1 MPKKVKLDFS
11 KFQRLTDGKGYILGT
26 AYVDRGSIRFLEC
39 RTPIQQKTFIIH
51 VPERYSLIPSDLKII
66 EITPS
71 EEIPSARQIEH
82 IISIRG
88 DTLTCDLASI
98 LSTGICS
105 CVSGQPAKKYSIIS
119 LEGEDAD
126 IELMEDDEQVVR
138 KKDKIDRA
146 VDVLRKIDPD
156 LIVPPIPLEEEE
168 AQISDNDTIELV
180 FEDDDGN
187 EVDDVTEAFKLSLA
201 GLGDI
206 DGELGEIEFGDVDN
220 SIPDDLEDEDIS
232 LGIVYL
238 MVQIKDFFKSVGQ
251 TGYEDEVIKIYD
263 TMYENEMKRRDTR
276 LKTIDSMCNDLRSS
290 SKKRLSEISNEEKN
304 LRVQLMRLTMVLKQ
318 SNAQLKKVMSNKEK
332 YGEDIVAEVVTIK
345 TGILETIHGLNLE
358 LIKQRE
364 LADEIL
370 SDFESSLKEL
380 SEI

>member
-1 MPKKVKLDFS
+1 MPRKVKLDFL
-11 KFQRLTDGKGYILGT
+11 KFKRLVDGKGYILGT

-51 VPERYSLIPSDLKII
+51 VPDRYALIASDLKVIDI
-66 EITPS
+66 VPS
-71 EEIPSARQIEH
+71 DEIPSARQIEH

-105 CVSGQPAKKYSIIS
+105 CVSGKPAKKYSTRIN
-119 LEGEDAD
+119 EENEDD
-126 IELMEDDEQVVR
+126 IESIDDEDTVVR
-138 KKDKIDRA
+138 KKDSIDRA

-156 LIVPPIPLEEEE
+156 IDVPPIP
-168 AQISDNDTIELV
+168 NDTDEVLDTDKVELA

-187 EVDDVTEAFKLSLA
+187 EVDDVTEAFRESLE
-201 GLGDI
+201 GLKGITGD
-206 DGELGEIEFGDVDN
+206 DGDIEFGDVDN
-220 SIPDDLEDEDIS
+220 SIPTDLEDEDIS

-238 MVQIKDFFKSVGQ
+238 MIQIKEFFKSVGQ
-251 TGYEDEVIKIYD
+251 QGYEDEVIKIYD
-263 TMYENEMKRRDTR
+263 TMYENEMKRRDVR
-276 LKTIDSMCNDLRSS
+276 LKSIDSMCNELRGS
-290 SKKRLSEISNEEKN
+290 SKKRLIEIANEEKN

-318 SNAQLKKVMSNKEK
+318 SNAQLKKVMVNKEK
-332 YGEDIVAEVVTIK
+332 YGDDVIAEVVTIK
-345 TGILETIHGLNLE
+345 TDILETIHGLNLE